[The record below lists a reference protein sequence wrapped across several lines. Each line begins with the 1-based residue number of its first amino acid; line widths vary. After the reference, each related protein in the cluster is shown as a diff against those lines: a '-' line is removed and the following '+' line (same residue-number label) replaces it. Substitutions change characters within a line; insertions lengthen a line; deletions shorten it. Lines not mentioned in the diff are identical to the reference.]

1 MAYASLDDYKSM
13 RVATRDGRSDPE
25 ILAAL
30 DVAAS
35 DIDEW
40 CQRTF
45 TVATG
50 TETTKTYHQTVTGIV
65 LVDDFANLT
74 DLVVSD
80 NGTTLT
86 INEDF
91 YVDRPTI
98 STHPYYRLRFWPH
111 RWQVPSWEPLVSVS
125 ADWGWTALQDQVVR
139 ANVLL
144 AADLLS
150 AGAAS
155 YGAVQ
160 FADAGTLVRIRQ
172 NLIVEGLLRS
182 FRRGDRTAL

>member
-30 DVAAS
+30 DVAAA

-50 TETTKTYHQTVTGIV
+50 TETTRTFFQTVTGRV
-65 LVDDFANLT
+65 LVDDFANT
-74 DLVVSD
+74 TQLVVTDDESV
-80 NGTTLT
+80 LT
-86 INEDF
+86 IDEDF
-91 YVDRPTI
+91 VVDRPTM
-98 STHPYYRLRFWPH
+98 SGHPYYRLIFFPT
-111 RWQVPSWEPLVSVS
+111 RWQNPSWKPLLSVS
-125 ADWGWTALQDQVVR
+125 ADWGWTALPDQIVR

-144 AADLLS
+144 AADLLA